1 MRHKL
6 HPHLESDA
14 KASWSISA
22 DATRTAPDKLEL
34 AFTVDGPLETLCI
47 PGPASAE
54 RVDGLWQHTCFEAFI
69 MPAGGDAYYEINL
82 SPSTRWAAYSFSS
95 YREGMTPALEDPG
108 IAFRSD
114 GDRLVLKASI
124 SGVPEG
130 EWQVGLSAVIEAKD
144 GNRSYWAL
152 NHPQGKPDFH
162 HRDCFAL
169 RLPPA
174 A

>member
-6 HPHLESDA
+6 HPHPDSGA
-14 KASWSISA
+14 TATWSISA
-22 DATRTAPDKLEL
+22 KAERAAQGRLEL
-34 AFTVDGPLETLCI
+34 TFILEGQLDQIRI
-47 PGPASAE
+47 PGPAPSE

-95 YREGMTPALEDPG
+95 YREGMTPVLEDPG
-108 IAFRSD
+108 IASRSD

-124 SGVPEG
+124 SGLPEG

-152 NHPQGKPDFH
+152 NHPPGKPDFH